1 MELAQQ
7 ENANWMRSE
16 ACRKQ
21 NFRRS
26 AAGEQNLVFKDMYSL
41 KKRNFAGSETY
52 QNCGKPPFRTSN
64 KLTKKW

>member
-52 QNCGKPPFRTSN
+52 QKLRETSFPHL
-64 KLTKKW
+64 K